1 MARKCRFLE
10 SFMKH
15 QDQASTR
22 NLEKRLRFLDEFN
35 RIRDEAAG
43 EIEENDDEQDGDE
56 SQPLSDSSRF
66 FLTK

>member
-1 MARKCRFLE
+1 
-10 SFMKH
+10 MKH

-22 NLEKRLRFLDEFN
+22 NLEKRLRLLDEFE

-43 EIEENDDEQDGDE
+43 DIQGNDDEEDGDE
-56 SQPLSDSSRF
+56 ARALSDSSRF

>member
-1 MARKCRFLE
+1 
-10 SFMKH
+10 MKN

-22 NLEKRLRFLDEFN
+22 NLEKRLRLLDELE

-43 EIEENDDEQDGDE
+43 DIQGNDDEEDGDE
-56 SQPLSDSSRF
+56 ARALSDSSRF

>member
-1 MARKCRFLE
+1 
-10 SFMKH
+10 MKH

-22 NLEKRLRFLDEFN
+22 NLEKRLRILDEFK

-43 EIEENDDEQDGDE
+43 EIEGNDNKKDADEPQD
-56 SQPLSDSSRF
+56 LSASSRF